1 MNEWMDDNFEL
12 EILNRVNTY
21 FELFICIQE
30 QKKMMMMIMMI
41 NKMIGE
47 KTKNELFVFDIHF
60 ISSFFTMKYDDNDK
74 NVYHT

>member
-1 MNEWMDDNFEL
+1 MNEVNDNFEL

-30 QKKMMMMIMMI
+30 QKKMMMIMMI